1 MVCKQAYV
9 ESKEWG
15 LLLLQCF
22 LSRGYAGGRQDSWR
36 RSCICHRSARREV
49 TTNHLLSGYRT
60 DAVARHE
67 ASAELWQET
76 YLSAILRAI
85 LYADDTNYR
94 LIGYRKLDPITS
106 RESEIRF
113 LQAAE
118 ALFTKGWQLGSDPEI
133 QVASLVSNHLTAG
146 IMKYF
151 GDNFRLGQAA
161 NLFEKLIINEPDVA
175 SLLARSYIGMS
186 MCTSHQHC
194 PLRTDNLC
202 RRRGQSRSNH
212 GIGNSR
218 ESAVLHPSARS
229 M

>member
-1 MVCKQAYV
+1 MVCKQACV
-9 ESKEWG
+9 ENKERV

-36 RSCICHRSARREV
+36 RSCIRDRFARREV
-49 TTNHLLSGYRT
+49 TNNHLLVGQRT
-60 DAVARHE
+60 DAVGRHE

-76 YLSAILRAI
+76 YLSAILRAV

-161 NLFEKLIINEPDVA
+161 NLFEKLMTNEPEVA

-186 MCTSHQHC
+186 ACTLHRHC
-194 PLRTDNLC
+194 TLRIDNLC
-202 RRRGQSRSNH
+202 RRRGQGRSNH
-212 GIGNSR
+212 GIGN
-218 ESAVLHPSARS
+218 
-229 M
+229 